1 MPKRKPGSA
10 PHMKSLKEPQDLTAH
25 SIWLAGLG
33 ALAVAEE
40 DKGTEEEK
48 GLKLFTHLVERGRDI
63 EARGRVK
70 IIKGKIQGIYH
81 PRLGGDQVKI
91 SKKMPRGRTSV
102 ERRRDIEA
110 RGRVKVIK
118 RKIQGIYHPRLGG
131 DQVKISNKVPRRRT
145 SARLATI
152 LNTGPL
158 ATPTAEVAHLRRN
171 AEARTAFLAEFG
183 TLTSGEVA
191 ELAGSSAA
199 NRAALANRW
208 KAEGRIFAV
217 ETGGQTLFPA
227 FQFLADNGQP
237 RPVIAEILAVLQPR
251 LSGWQTALWFTG
263 RNGWLGAKRPVE
275 VLASDPSTVVE
286 AARQEAVAFD

>member
-1 MPKRKPGSA
+1 
-10 PHMKSLKEPQDLTAH
+10 MKSVKEPQDLTAH

-40 DKGTEEEK
+40 EK
-48 GLKLFTHLVERGRDI
+48 GIKLFSHLVERGRDI

-70 IIKGKIQGIYH
+70 VIRGKITRAYYPQ
-81 PRLGGDQVKI
+81 LGGDRVKI
-91 SKKMPRGRTSV
+91 RIKMSRGWGKAS
-102 ERRRDIEA
+102 
-110 RGRVKVIK
+110 
-118 RKIQGIYHPRLGG
+118 
-131 DQVKISNKVPRRRT
+131 S
-145 SARLATI
+145 I
-152 LNTGPL
+152 LNSVS
-158 ATPTAEVAHLRRN
+158 TPPSAAEVAHLRRN

-183 TLTSGEVA
+183 TLRSGEVA
-191 ELAGSSAA
+191 ELAGSDAA

-208 KAEGRIFAV
+208 KAGGRIFAV

-227 FQFLADNGQP
+227 FQFSDDDGQP

-263 RNGWLGAKRPVE
+263 RNGWLGAKRPVD

-286 AARQEAVAFD
+286 AARQEAEAFD